1 MGKESRCERRH
12 EARRT
17 EPIEVQKVAAG
28 RPSRRRVLVA
38 SADVARRIEIA
49 SSLMLAGH
57 DVVLARSLDQR
68 AGLIGAVHVV
78 VADGSLVNG
87 LGHKTHEA
95 LRRTIFI
102 AVCEP
107 GVPTPLVARVRLAPP
122 LAGEE
127 IVTAVAM
134 LAGPTLEASPRA
146 TPAPAVA
153 ASAVMGSRRSGPAPR
168 GRRA

>member
-1 MGKESRCERRH
+1 MGKGSRCERRH
-12 EARRT
+12 ERRQT
-17 EPIEVQKVAAG
+17 EPMQVAKVAA
-28 RPSRRRVLVA
+28 RSSRRRVLVA

-49 SSLMLAGH
+49 SALMLAGH

-87 LGHKTHEA
+87 VGHKTHEA
-95 LRRTIFI
+95 LRRAIFI

-122 LAGEE
+122 VDGEE
-127 IVTAVAM
+127 IVTAVTM
-134 LAGPTLEASPRA
+134 LSGAPLQASWR
-146 TPAPAVA
+146 
-153 ASAVMGSRRSGPAPR
+153 APR
-168 GRRA
+168 DRRA

>member
-12 EARRT
+12 GARRT
-17 EPIEVQKVAAG
+17 EPIQVQNVAAG

-49 SSLMLAGH
+49 SALMLAGH
-57 DVVLARSLDQR
+57 DVILARSLDQR
-68 AGLIGAVHVV
+68 AGLIGTVHVV

-95 LRRTIFI
+95 LRKAIFI

-107 GVPTPLVARVRLAPP
+107 GVPTPLVARVRLPPP
-122 LAGEE
+122 LVGEDL
-127 IVTAVAM
+127 VTAVAM
-134 LAGPTLEASPRA
+134 LSGPTLDARSRAPR
-146 TPAPAVA
+146 APAVA
-153 ASAVMGSRRSGPAPR
+153 ATAVRASRQN
-168 GRRA
+168 